1 VTEVQ
6 PDRPQLAIVICVYE
20 LFAGGLSL
28 AAVLLAYALLSI
40 TSRVPHIHTPW
51 WSTLTT
57 WLSIALS
64 FAAALMLWRM
74 HRSAFFIF
82 SAKFLLGVGLFVFAL
97 LRPGIV
103 TTAGSTIP
111 NPPPQRTSPYNV
123 IPPPHPQVVPLGA
136 PYQRRNPPIDLSAAR
151 RIGYGFRIFFLVLGA
166 SFVLYTY
173 MLLIKQKTLQ
183 LEAQISSPPPPQPRS
198 SWPPPPQ

>member
-1 VTEVQ
+1 VTEDQ
-6 PDRPQLAIVICVYE
+6 PDRPQLAIVICMYE

-64 FAAALMLWRM
+64 FSAALMLWRM
-74 HRSAFFIF
+74 HRSAFFLF
-82 SAKFLLGVGLFVFAL
+82 SAKFLLGVGLFIFTL
-97 LRPGIV
+97 LHPGNV
-103 TTAGSTIP
+103 TTGGSAIP
-111 NPPPQRTSPYNV
+111 NPPPQKTSPYKV
-123 IPPPHPQVVPLGA
+123 IPPPPPQNVPLGA
-136 PYQRRNPPIDLSAAR
+136 PYQRRNPPIDLSVAR
-151 RIGYGFRIFFLVLGA
+151 HISYGFRIFFLVLGA

-173 MLLIKQKTLQ
+173 MLLIKTKPQQ
-183 LEAQISSPPPPQPRS
+183 LEAQNAAPPSPQPRS